1 MEKRKKRFGDRYD
14 GYRVRSLSPMSYIV
28 PFIMKTRNDAS
39 NLFSGSVELGRIENY
54 IKKKRRED
62 GLSGFGFLHVVLAAY
77 VRLVSQKPAMNRF
90 VAGLDARDRR
100 IFVQRYW
107 YMCSTE
113 QIARDNSMNRNTV
126 TTVLYRTR
134 EKLRAFLEKEGVF
147 I

>member
-39 NLFSGSVELGRIENY
+39 NLFSSSVELGRIENY
-54 IKKKRRED
+54 KKKKRRED

-90 VAGLDARDRR
+90 VAGQRIYQHGEDITVSMMVAVAKART
-100 IFVQRYW
+100 
-107 YMCSTE
+107 S
-113 QIARDNSMNRNTV
+113 
-126 TTVLYRTR
+126 
-134 EKLRAFLEKEGVF
+134 KGH
-147 I
+147 